1 MKRSVRWK
9 FTIIFAGL
17 MTVAIAL
24 IWCINNWFLSGY
36 YQNYKI
42 HTLEKGYRAI
52 DAIIQ
57 DEVRNGESSLED
69 AQAELNSGWKE
80 YQKSKDGSSDMD
92 SADGGSAQS
101 GKNGTDD
108 RAGDETQDALGEYAE
123 GDTVVLEDDSEE
135 ASADALDGEE
145 ASSGGVRLA
154 NVIREL
160 RDRSNIS
167 LLLYDSESD
176 QTLVSSAR
184 DVEVMRNRVRRYIVG
199 HAGAKRD
206 VLREYDNYMIQKT
219 FDPLSKTFYLESWGF
234 FSDNATIF
242 IMTMPMESIH
252 ESAAISNRF
261 LMFVGIV
268 VILAG
273 SILIYFITRHIT
285 MPIKRLSELSEKMSN
300 LDFDARYETSR
311 RSTEEIDTLGNSMNV
326 LSERLKTTIGEL
338 KEANAQ
344 LKKDIDEKVQI
355 DEMRKE
361 FIANVSHELKT
372 PIALIQGYAEG
383 LKECINDDPES
394 REFYCEVIMDE
405 SSKMNQ
411 MVKKL
416 LTLNQLEF
424 GNDVVTMERFDLV
437 SLVKGVIQ
445 SASILAQQKE
455 AKLLFNE
462 EEPVYVWAD
471 EFKVE
476 EVVTN
481 YISNA
486 LNHLEGDKVIDV
498 KLIHEPGN
506 VIRTTVFNT
515 GKPIPEEDLD
525 KIWIKFYKVDK
536 ARTREYG
543 GSGIGLSI
551 VKAIMDSFHQKCGVK
566 NYDNGVE
573 FWFELDGGEKCGNSG
588 KDDQRLLPGAEQS

>member
-80 YQKSKDGSSDMD
+80 YQKSKDGSSDID

-101 GKNGTDD
+101 GKNGTGD

-123 GDTVVLEDDSEE
+123 GDTVVLEDDSED

-184 DVEVMRNRVRRYIVG
+184 DVEVMRDRVRRYIVG

-242 IMTMPMESIH
+242 IMTMESIH

-383 LKECINDDPES
+383 LVEGMAEDKENRDY
-394 REFYCEVIMDE
+394 YCGVIMDE
-405 SSKMNQ
+405 AGKMNR
-411 MVKKL
+411 MVRQL
-416 LTLNQLEF
+416 LTLTALEF
-424 GNDVVTMERFDLV
+424 GGERLSVERFDLTELIASV
-437 SLVKGVIQ
+437 ISSSGV
-445 SASILAQQKE
+445 
-455 AKLLFNE
+455 LLKQNE
-462 EEPVYVWAD
+462 LTVDFDGKEPVYVMGD
-471 EFKVE
+471 EFKIE
-476 EVVTN
+476 EVITN
-481 YISNA
+481 YLTNA
-486 LNHLEGDKVIDV
+486 IHHVGGGEKKIQIRIDHRRDGKEV
-498 KLIHEPGN
+498 CVE
-506 VIRTTVFNT
+506 VFNT
-515 GKPIPEEDLD
+515 GNPIPDEALPNL
-525 KIWIKFYKVDK
+525 WTKFYKVDK

-551 VKAIMDSFHQKCGVK
+551 VKAIMEMHHKACGVK
-566 NYDNGVE
+566 NHENGVE
-573 FWFELDGGEKCGNSG
+573 FWFTLDTAGEK
-588 KDDQRLLPGAEQS
+588 